1 MASISSLGVGSGLD
15 LSSIL
20 DSLTAAQKATLTPI
34 SNQQSS
40 FTAKLSAYGTLKS
53 ALTTFQTAN
62 TALSKADLFS
72 ATSTTSSTTA
82 FSATTAGNAIAGKYT
97 ISVTHLAQA
106 QTLTTR
112 TTRDDTKTA
121 IATSDSKLTIQQG
134 GDKDPITIDISAANS
149 SLSGI
154 RDAINNAKAGVS
166 ASIINVGNG
175 EYRLSVT
182 SNDTGLDNA
191 MTLSVSGD
199 DALQS
204 FMGYD
209 ASASSNG
216 MEVSVA
222 AQNAQLTVNNVA
234 IENSSN
240 TISDALEN
248 ITLNLNDVTTGNQ
261 TLTITQD
268 TSKAQTAIKDWVN
281 AYNSLID
288 TFSSLTKY
296 TAVDAGADSQ
306 SSSNGALLGDS
317 TLRTIQTQLKSM
329 LSNTVSSSSYKTLA
343 QIGITTDPSDGKLE
357 LDADKL
363 TAALKKDA
371 SGVGAL
377 IVGDGKKTGIT
388 TTIGSNLTSWLS
400 TTGIIKAATDG
411 VSKTLNKLTKDYN
424 AASDRI
430 DAQVA
435 RYKEQFTQLDVL
447 MTSLNST
454 SSYLT
459 QQFEN
464 NSNSKQAIFIG
475 RQVMYAAKGTQ
486 AYAQIGV
493 ESAVMSAS
501 QQQLVTMLFDGVLSA
516 LVRASL
522 FMQDNNQQGKGVSL
536 SKAINIIENG
546 LRVSL
551 DEESKDELT
560 QNLIAL
566 YSYMVRRLLQANLR
580 NDVSAVEEVEA
591 LMRNIADAWKESL
604 LSPSLI
610 QDPV

>member
-34 SNQQSS
+34 SKQQTSY
-40 FTAKLSAYGTLKS
+40 TAKLSAYGTLKS

-72 ATSTTSSTTA
+72 ATTTTSSSTA
-82 FSATTAGNAIAGKYT
+82 FSATTSGNAIPGKYT
-97 ISVTHLAQA
+97 ISISHLAQA
-106 QTLTTR
+106 QTLTTS
-112 TTRDDTKTA
+112 TTKSDTKTA
-121 IATSDSKLTIQQG
+121 IATSDSTLTIQQG
-134 GDKDPITIDISAANS
+134 GGKDPITIDISAANS

-182 SNDTGLDNA
+182 ANDTGSDNA
-191 MTLSVSGD
+191 MTLTVKGD
-199 DALQS
+199 NALQS

-209 ASASSNG
+209 AKASSNG
-216 MEVSVA
+216 MDVSVI

-268 TSKAQTAIKDWVN
+268 TTKAQKAVSDWVT
-281 AYNSLID
+281 AYNSLLD

-296 TAVDAGADSQ
+296 TAVDAGSDSQ
-306 SSSNGALLGDS
+306 SANNGALLGDS

-329 LSNTVSSSSYKTLA
+329 LSNSASSSQFKTLA
-343 QIGITTDPSDGKLE
+343 QIGISTDPSTGQLE

-363 TAALKKDA
+363 TAALKKD
-371 SGVGAL
+371 STGVGTL

-388 TTIGSNLTSWLS
+388 TTIGTNLTSWLS

-459 QQFEN
+459 QQFEST
-464 NSNSKQAIFIG
+464 SNSK
-475 RQVMYAAKGTQ
+475 
-486 AYAQIGV
+486 
-493 ESAVMSAS
+493 
-501 QQQLVTMLFDGVLSA
+501 
-516 LVRASL
+516 
-522 FMQDNNQQGKGVSL
+522 
-536 SKAINIIENG
+536 
-546 LRVSL
+546 
-551 DEESKDELT
+551 
-560 QNLIAL
+560 
-566 YSYMVRRLLQANLR
+566 
-580 NDVSAVEEVEA
+580 
-591 LMRNIADAWKESL
+591 
-604 LSPSLI
+604 
-610 QDPV
+610 

>member
-40 FTAKLSAYGTLKS
+40 FTAKLSAYSTLKS

-62 TALSKADLFS
+62 TALSKAALFS

-82 FSATTAGNAIAGKYT
+82 FSAITAGNAIAGKYT

-106 QTLTTR
+106 QTLTTS

-121 IATSDSKLTIQQG
+121 IAASDSKLTIQQG
-134 GDKDPITIDISAANS
+134 GNKDPITIDISAANS
-149 SLSGI
+149 SLSAI

-166 ASIINVGNG
+166 ASIINVGNS

-199 DALQS
+199 DTLQS
-204 FMGYD
+204 FMSYG
-209 ASASSNG
+209 ANSNG
-216 MEVSVA
+216 MEVSVV

-268 TSKAQTAIKDWVN
+268 TAKAQSAIKDWVN

-288 TFSSLTKY
+288 NFSSLTKY
-296 TAVDAGADSQ
+296 TAVDAGSDSQ
-306 SSSNGALLGDS
+306 SSGNGALPGDS

-329 LSNTVSSSSYKTLA
+329 LSNTVSSSNYKTLA
-343 QIGITTDPSDGKLE
+343 QMGITTDPSNGKLE

-388 TTIGSNLTSWLS
+388 TTIGANLTSWLS

-464 NSNSKQAIFIG
+464 NSSS
-475 RQVMYAAKGTQ
+475 R
-486 AYAQIGV
+486 
-493 ESAVMSAS
+493 
-501 QQQLVTMLFDGVLSA
+501 
-516 LVRASL
+516 
-522 FMQDNNQQGKGVSL
+522 
-536 SKAINIIENG
+536 
-546 LRVSL
+546 
-551 DEESKDELT
+551 
-560 QNLIAL
+560 
-566 YSYMVRRLLQANLR
+566 
-580 NDVSAVEEVEA
+580 
-591 LMRNIADAWKESL
+591 
-604 LSPSLI
+604 
-610 QDPV
+610 

>member
-62 TALSKADLFS
+62 TALSKAELFS
-72 ATSTTSSTTA
+72 ATSSTTA

-112 TTRDDTKTA
+112 TTRDDTKTV
-121 IATSDSKLTIQQG
+121 IATSDSKITIQQG

-261 TLTITQD
+261 TLT
-268 TSKAQTAIKDWVN
+268 S
-281 AYNSLID
+281 
-288 TFSSLTKY
+288 
-296 TAVDAGADSQ
+296 
-306 SSSNGALLGDS
+306 
-317 TLRTIQTQLKSM
+317 LRTPPKRKRRL
-329 LSNTVSSSSYKTLA
+329 
-343 QIGITTDPSDGKLE
+343 
-357 LDADKL
+357 
-363 TAALKKDA
+363 
-371 SGVGAL
+371 
-377 IVGDGKKTGIT
+377 KTG
-388 TTIGSNLTSWLS
+388 
-400 TTGIIKAATDG
+400 
-411 VSKTLNKLTKDYN
+411 
-424 AASDRI
+424 
-430 DAQVA
+430 
-435 RYKEQFTQLDVL
+435 
-447 MTSLNST
+447 
-454 SSYLT
+454 
-459 QQFEN
+459 
-464 NSNSKQAIFIG
+464 
-475 RQVMYAAKGTQ
+475 
-486 AYAQIGV
+486 
-493 ESAVMSAS
+493 
-501 QQQLVTMLFDGVLSA
+501 
-516 LVRASL
+516 
-522 FMQDNNQQGKGVSL
+522 
-536 SKAINIIENG
+536 
-546 LRVSL
+546 
-551 DEESKDELT
+551 
-560 QNLIAL
+560 
-566 YSYMVRRLLQANLR
+566 
-580 NDVSAVEEVEA
+580 
-591 LMRNIADAWKESL
+591 
-604 LSPSLI
+604 
-610 QDPV
+610 